1 MLQIITDPGLNP
13 PFGSSWLTFG
23 PSDVSFWS
31 LGTTYNQQSTKANY
45 EKKIKKIQKI
55 QNPPFGSSWSTFGP
69 LDASFWSQIRGPWL
83 NTTFLSKFDCC
94 STPHYILQ
102 NYSWFY

>member
-23 PSDVSFWS
+23 PLDVLFWS

-45 EKKIKKIQKI
+45 EKNRKKSNLGHFPPNLIKK
-55 QNPPFGSSWSTFGP
+55 SDS
-69 LDASFWSQIRGPWL
+69 
-83 NTTFLSKFDCC
+83 
-94 STPHYILQ
+94 
-102 NYSWFY
+102 YSDLC